1 MEVKDQ
7 LNFGLLRRTERVPM
21 FVKIDLEF
29 VTIAC
34 IVAALFGLTILA
46 IVLGD
51 TAAVYFL

>member
-7 LNFGLLRRTERVPM
+7 LDFGLLRRAERAHM

-51 TAAVYFL
+51 NTAVYFL